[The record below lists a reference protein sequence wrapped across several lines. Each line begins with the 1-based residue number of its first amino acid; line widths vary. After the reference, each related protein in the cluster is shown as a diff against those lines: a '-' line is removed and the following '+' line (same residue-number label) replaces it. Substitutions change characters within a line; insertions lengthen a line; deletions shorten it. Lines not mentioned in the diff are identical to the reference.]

1 MDENFNTIPNPVENT
16 EIPAE
21 PVAESPAAEPVQ
33 PEASAQP
40 VYVQEPVYVTP
51 PAFEQ
56 PAVSPK
62 KRTVALILAIVV
74 GELGINQLYLGLGSK
89 RLIMAIIAT
98 VCDALSWIPVLGWIT
113 AIASVPLWV
122 ICIIGAIK
130 DIVATAKGTMLDGQG
145 LPVKNW

>member
-21 PVAESPAAEPVQ
+21 PVAEFPAAEPVQ
-33 PEASAQP
+33 PEASTQP

-51 PAFEQ
+51 PEFEQ

-62 KRTVALILAIVV
+62 KRTVALILAIAV
-74 GELGINQLYLGLGSK
+74 GELGVNQLYLGLGSK

-130 DIVATAKGTMLDGQG
+130 DIIATAKGTMLDGQG

>member
-1 MDENFNTIPNPVENT
+1 MDENNVFEPEFVDV
-16 EIPAE
+16 PAE
-21 PVAESPAAEPVQ
+21 EAPAAEP
-33 PEASAQP
+33 AQP
-40 VYVQEPVYVTP
+40 TYEQEPVYVTP

-113 AIASVPLWV
+113 AIASIPLWI
-122 ICIIGAIK
+122 ICLVGAIK
-130 DIVATAKGTMLDGQG
+130 DIIATAKGTMLDGQG